1 MMRAIAR
8 DTWRAVLVVVG
19 GSLLLEVHALVQ
31 HSRPATPPPPPPA
44 VTTPTVTTYGGHP
57 PAWQPQPQPQI
68 IVQPQPPERPL
79 RRVAQAVMELGDSMI
94 GVVR

>member
-1 MMRAIAR
+1 MMQALIR

-19 GSLLLEVHALVQ
+19 GSLLLEVHGLQ
-31 HSRPATPPPPPPA
+31 RQRPAPAPTPPPA
-44 VTTPTVTTYGGHP
+44 VTTPTVTTYGGYP
-57 PAWQPQPQPQI
+57 PAWQPQI
-68 IVQPQPPERPL
+68 IVQPQPQPPERPL

>member
-1 MMRAIAR
+1 MIRALAR

-19 GSLLLEVHALVQ
+19 GSLLLEVHSLQ
-31 HSRPATPPPPPPA
+31 RQRPAAAPTPPPT

>member
-1 MMRAIAR
+1 MMRAFVR
-8 DTWRAVLVVVG
+8 DTWRAVLVVLG
-19 GSLLLEVHALVQ
+19 GAMLLELHALAQ
-31 HSRPATPPPPPPA
+31 HRRTMPAP
-44 VTTPTVTTYGGHP
+44 PTVQTYGAYP
-57 PAWQPQPQPQI
+57 PAWQPLPPQPI